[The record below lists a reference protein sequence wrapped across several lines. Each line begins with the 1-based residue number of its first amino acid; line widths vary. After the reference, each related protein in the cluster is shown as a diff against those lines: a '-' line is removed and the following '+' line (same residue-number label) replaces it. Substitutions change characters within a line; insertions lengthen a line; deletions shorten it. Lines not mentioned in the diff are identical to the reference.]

1 MKKTWM
7 SRAVAVL
14 AVLAMQFSWG
24 GGLLPQADGGAD
36 ANRLSPIGP
45 NPFAD
50 VPTGAYT
57 PPATSGPWEFGLF
70 KVADAGVTHLNVDS
84 YQADWKFLYDAAS
97 FSGYSFQYS
106 EILISDLHAAKVG
119 TSLKLHAPYSG
130 VATIKTTVDVKGL
143 KDEGT
148 AYVRLT
154 KNGVS
159 LMDTDSGWIS
169 RVKADVGGEVGNIP
183 LPDLS
188 VSLCEGDVLA
198 LETYAE
204 GQKDIQFILK
214 QYNVSRSV
222 AFPDEEP
229 DVLSPLGPNPYAG
242 QTSGSWTKPTVSG
255 LWEYDLLTAVS
266 GDEPG
271 TFAATPFPC
280 NYYEDTW
287 SFLYDQTT
295 WTGYNFESP
304 DYLLAS
310 RLQSDA
316 DKTHN
321 TGISLKLNNPMNGV
335 AEIETALEVK
345 ELSEGDTF
353 YVRVTKNGKSLLSTA
368 SGWQAFTPADLTGK
382 MAALPKMATI
392 LGEGDILR
400 LEAFVQA
407 AGEVDLVIG
416 KFNVTKAVQFPHQ
429 TADTLSPMGPNPLGD
444 AASGAYA
451 QPVPSDIWRYQTLEL
466 TADGKETIAD
476 CNQYVK
482 EWGNYLYNGA
492 NSAGYHF
499 NSQNSFDAELKKSQA
514 GYAGLSLN
522 LISPVKRR
530 MKVSAVIGV
539 GTIPEKSALYVRIRK
554 NDVSQVPDETGWF
567 VFRQG
572 DVAQEAVTLPELELA
587 AAQGDEIRLDI
598 YMAGEDMSDSVGIT
612 LYQYN
617 LTRIPDM
624 ADPGEEPDSVTPVGK
639 NPQKGQP
646 AGAYT
651 PPNPPGEWTY
661 RVLSAAD
668 GTAIDCDFYNE
679 SWGNYLFHNATY
691 AGYHLNDGAIGTE
704 SHKTADGIYG
714 VSLQLNSPLSGR
726 LKTQLSMGTG
736 TVPCGTAMYVRLTR
750 NSDTVYPS
758 AGGWAKVGS
767 KQLNATGDIDLRISS
782 LVFEAAKGDEI
793 RLEYYFDGED
803 VPDKVETAIFSYTLS
818 KTDDAIRGEPDPDP
832 DPEPGSDP
840 EPDPGPEPDSVT
852 PVGLNPMGS
861 AGDGAYTPPNPP
873 GRWEYQILE
882 AKQGD
887 GGWLFNTL
895 DCNYYMKTW
904 GQYLHLSGANAGYHF
919 DPAGINFENHVTNG
933 TNYGM
938 SLNLNSP
945 MEGLVKLKLSMGT
958 DAIPREAALHLRITK
973 NSETVYP
980 AGGGWAIAGSKQLN
994 AQAGIDFTLSKL
1006 VFDIAK
1012 GDDVRLEFFLEG
1024 KELPATV
1031 MSTLFEYSLTKTTEP
1046 VTGDD
1051 LPDPDPEPEG
1061 EPETDEPVPVI
1072 GANARFTSYTALL
1085 GHPLKG
1091 LEASYSGEYQP
1102 EEGTWNF
1109 ELLDV
1114 ADNMR
1119 VYTPDYIT
1127 MGWDSYLYSRSTN
1140 AGYHIRKAGVSAELK
1155 EIDGKSYGVSL
1166 RLVSQLTGTASLTT
1180 AAGLNSGKGTVHARI
1195 LKNGEQLWPA
1205 EGWATGAG
1213 VGIPILSLNLEKGDE
1228 ICLQAYGSGLETGSV
1243 TVDLGTPSLTV
1254 VDNID
1259 TEKTLFSMSTDF
1271 LAGLNLDPYWSYEYS
1286 LDNVNPTFKKLELYD
1301 TGWSY
1306 HLASGARYIGCGAE
1320 GYLWVSNEKGDIQ
1333 VPENKY
1339 GIVAAAWTSMKDG
1352 YVKLRKR
1359 EVGLHGYSNDDMR
1372 LRITLNGEKVWPAD
1386 GDWAYLRA
1394 DQKVVI
1400 GEEIFQVAKGDVLRF
1415 EATMVENA
1423 GDNHGGYAI
1432 WDPSLVF
1439 SLTKPDAGGSGDN
1452 SPSASDLLNI
1462 FYGLSEEDIARYQRY
1477 ESLGDT
1483 AQFDDGYAENK
1494 LLADKMANREPD
1506 ADVEEPPI
1514 DYNDP
1519 EEEGPAEPGE
1529 PPLEPPESPES
1540 SEPGDVNSSI
1550 PEETTQQKKKTVV
1563 QRRVVTVGLP
1573 PAAVVGIAVGAVVLA
1588 GGVVA
1593 LIILKKRGILRFK
1606 KGTGEGRHS

>member
-229 DVLSPLGPNPYAG
+229 D
-242 QTSGSWTKPTVSG
+242 
-255 LWEYDLLTAVS
+255 
-266 GDEPG
+266 
-271 TFAATPFPC
+271 
-280 NYYEDTW
+280 
-287 SFLYDQTT
+287 
-295 WTGYNFESP
+295 
-304 DYLLAS
+304 
-310 RLQSDA
+310 
-316 DKTHN
+316 
-321 TGISLKLNNPMNGV
+321 
-335 AEIETALEVK
+335 
-345 ELSEGDTF
+345 
-353 YVRVTKNGKSLLSTA
+353 
-368 SGWQAFTPADLTGK
+368 
-382 MAALPKMATI
+382 
-392 LGEGDILR
+392 
-400 LEAFVQA
+400 
-407 AGEVDLVIG
+407 
-416 KFNVTKAVQFPHQ
+416 
-429 TADTLSPMGPNPLGD
+429 
-444 AASGAYA
+444 
-451 QPVPSDIWRYQTLEL
+451 
-466 TADGKETIAD
+466 
-476 CNQYVK
+476 
-482 EWGNYLYNGA
+482 
-492 NSAGYHF
+492 
-499 NSQNSFDAELKKSQA
+499 
-514 GYAGLSLN
+514 
-522 LISPVKRR
+522 
-530 MKVSAVIGV
+530 
-539 GTIPEKSALYVRIRK
+539 
-554 NDVSQVPDETGWF
+554 
-567 VFRQG
+567 
-572 DVAQEAVTLPELELA
+572 
-587 AAQGDEIRLDI
+587 
-598 YMAGEDMSDSVGIT
+598 
-612 LYQYN
+612 
-617 LTRIPDM
+617 
-624 ADPGEEPDSVTPVGK
+624 SVTPVGK

-840 EPDPGPEPDSVT
+840 EPDPGPEPDSVS

-1024 KELPATV
+1024 KELSSMV

-1046 VTGDD
+1046 TAGDD

-1061 EPETDEPVPVI
+1061 EPESDEPVPVL

-1439 SLTKPDAGGSGDN
+1439 SLTKPEAGGSGDN

-1573 PAAVVGIAVGAVVLA
+1573 APRPLWGLLWARWCWRAALW
-1588 GGVVA
+1588 
-1593 LIILKKRGILRFK
+1593 R
-1606 KGTGEGRHS
+1606 